1 MKDDHCENAWCDGM
15 MKREFPVSKCY
26 LELCYAI
33 AVLKTLDL
41 TAVKDRVEKLKKRL
55 RYNYIQLSMF
65 K

>member
-1 MKDDHCENAWCDGM
+1 M

-55 RYNYIQLSMF
+55 KYNYIQLSMF